1 MGKIIKKYD
10 KNNNEIYW
18 KYGSLE
24 YWWEYDE
31 NNNCI
36 YFKNIE
42 GFEIWYKYDE
52 NNNEIYYRDSD
63 GREFWYKHGE
73 NNIYAIE
80 ITEKE
85 FNEIEF
91 RKQEN
96 EYLSRKK
103 VSRFELIDI

>member
-1 MGKIIKKYD
+1 MSKEIKQF
-10 KNNNEIYW
+10 
-18 KYGSLE
+18 
-24 YWWEYDE
+24 DE
-31 NNNCI
+31 NNNLI
-36 YFKNIE
+36 YFKNSS
-42 GFEIWYKYDE
+42 GY
-52 NNNEIYYRDSD
+52 
-63 GREFWYKHGE
+63 EFWQKFDE

-91 RKQEN
+91 RKQEK